1 MSSST
6 WGVGCQQLQQSR
18 YAAIFLA
25 FLALFAA
32 SSCAERPVGE
42 FTAEDC
48 SDLDDN
54 DRDSL
59 TDCDDP
65 DCWVFCPFRGDT
77 QLGDASSS
85 TPSDAGPEP
94 TKPAADSGKP
104 NGIIEE
110 DAGTV
115 PIDAGADDDAGS
127 ATCECAPDETCVDGA
142 CMPSASTSIEG
153 MYTLRVKSAL
163 VPIGP
168 SATSCFDYEN
178 VGCVTRLPG
187 ICDCEGPDTYVVVML
202 NGNVLMNATT
212 TPVRNTTNPLRTD
225 NPVVK
230 IMLKPT
236 DRLTF
241 LAFDS
246 DGIGQDPQIFNCM
259 PALSELESGN
269 DTLSCA
275 PKAGSTVM
283 PAGSNYV
290 ITVEVQKIVPDASMP

>member
-6 WGVGCQQLQQSR
+6 WGVSCQQLQQGR
-18 YAAIFLA
+18 YAAIFLT

-32 SSCAERPVGE
+32 SGCAERPVGE

-85 TPSDAGPEP
+85 MASDAEP
-94 TKPAADSGKP
+94 DATKPAADSGKP
-104 NGIIEE
+104 TGIIEE
-110 DAGTV
+110 DAGTL
-115 PIDAGADDDAGS
+115 PIDAGADDDAG
-127 ATCECAPDETCVDGA
+127 AACDCAPDESCVDGM
-142 CMPSASTSIEG
+142 CKPSASTSIEG

-168 SATSCFDYEN
+168 STTTCFDYEN
-178 VGCVTRLPG
+178 VGCSIRLLG
-187 ICDCEGPDTYVVVML
+187 ICECEPPDTYVVVML
-202 NGNVLMNATT
+202 NGTVLMNATT
-212 TPVRNTTNPLRTD
+212 TPVRNTTNPIWADSPT
-225 NPVVK
+225 VK
-230 IMLKPT
+230 IELKPT

-246 DGIGQDPQIFNCM
+246 DGIGQDPQIFMCM
-259 PALSELESGN
+259 PALSDLEGGN
-269 DTLSCA
+269 DTLACN
-275 PKAGSTVM
+275 PKAGTTVT
-283 PAGSNYV
+283 PAGSKYI
-290 ITVEVQKIVPDASMP
+290 ITVEVKKIAPDASMP